1 MFTVVGDDK
10 VTLWKLIHCIHR
22 RSGPDHHPDECA
34 RVRPEVVR
42 KEGARARVDTL
53 EAANCPLGLTPAR
66 NNMLRQRETMQRP
79 LTPPFERPEAPRAG
93 QSPETFGGA
102 KASPSDAQSCPS
114 GTEPFLIEQYSN

>member
-53 EAANCPLGLTPAR
+53 EAANCPLGWTRSSTKQHAAPEGDNAAATNPAV
-66 NNMLRQRETMQRP
+66 
-79 LTPPFERPEAPRAG
+79 
-93 QSPETFGGA
+93 
-102 KASPSDAQSCPS
+102 
-114 GTEPFLIEQYSN
+114 